1 MERLCM
7 TGVTKVYG
15 KIAAIEGVNFSVL
28 PGEVHALIGEN
39 GAGKSTLL
47 NVLSGVREATSGSVK
62 VDGEPVD
69 MKSPLSARKAGIA
82 MIHQELQLVPELTV
96 VQNMFLGRDITKGKG
111 LFVDK
116 DAQIRKAR
124 DVLRQLDDSIDP
136 NVPIKVLRVAQ
147 QQIVEI
153 ARALMDDAKVLAMDE
168 PTSSLTPTEFERLAE
183 IIADLKL
190 MGVGLIY
197 VSHKMDEIF
206 RICDRAT
213 ILRDGKQVGVVNI
226 CDETPDT
233 IVSKMIGRE
242 IEAVSHKSYV
252 SDKDILRTEN
262 LGSEGSVSPINLSVK
277 AGEVLGI
284 AGLVGAGRTELL
296 KLIAGIDPKTSG
308 EIYVDGNLI
317 EKHSV
322 QSSIKAGIGLVP
334 EDRKKEGIV
343 KDQTIK
349 VNVALP
355 SMKRF
360 TSSGLIQQTTLSEKV
375 YQVMSD
381 LNLRPLDINK
391 HIGDLS
397 GGNQQKGIIGRWVA
411 ADCRVFLFDEP
422 TRGIDVGA
430 KSEIY
435 NLIEKLA
442 KKGKAIIVVSSEMPE
457 IIRVSDRVLVMRE
470 GRVAAELVGEH
481 INEENIAQAAIN
493 DFGQKH

>member
-7 TGVTKVYG
+7 TDVTKVYG

-62 VDGEPVD
+62 VDGELVD

-96 VQNMFLGRDITKGKG
+96 VQNMFLGRDMTKCKG
-111 LFVDK
+111 LFIDK
-116 DAQIRKAR
+116 EAQLNRAR
-124 DVLRQLDDSIDP
+124 DILRQLDDSIDP
-136 NVPIKVLRVAQ
+136 NVQIKELRVAQ

-242 IEAVSHKSYV
+242 IEAVGHQSYV
-252 SDKDILRTEN
+252 SDKEILRIEN
-262 LGSEGSVSPINLSVK
+262 LSREGSVSPVNLSVK

-296 KLIAGIDPKTSG
+296 KLIAGIDPKSSG
-308 EIYVDGNLI
+308 QIYVDGNLI

-343 KDQTIK
+343 KDQAIK

-355 SMKRF
+355 SMKSF
-360 TSSGLIQQTTLSEKV
+360 TSSGLIQQTKLSEKV
-375 YQVMSD
+375 YQVMSE
-381 LNLRPLDINK
+381 LNLKPLDINK

-442 KKGKAIIVVSSEMPE
+442 QKGKAIIVVSSEMPE